1 MGWGRPPLP
10 GLDTPTPPTPA
21 PAVAL
26 RSGGA
31 GARHLEPRTGRPGV
45 SARPTAREDRDRRR
59 AGAGGPSASP
69 GVRGWRPRGG
79 GGRSR
84 APHAPRRPRSAP
96 PLAEPV
102 RGSQPPG
109 ALVGCGR
116 LTLLCAPWAAGGGG
130 DGSGR
135 DARRLRV
142 ESGAF
147 GHPWKRPRAGPW
159 SSWGTRGAGLGDR
172 R

>member
-21 PAVAL
+21 RAVAL

-116 LTLLCAPWAAGGGG
+116 LTLLCAPWAAGGGATG
-130 DGSGR
+130 ADETLGGCGWSRGRSDTPGR
-135 DARRLRV
+135 DREPDL
-142 ESGAF
+142 GAL
-147 GHPWKRPRAGPW
+147 GG
-159 SSWGTRGAGLGDR
+159 RGEPG
-172 R
+172 